1 MYIMISE
8 STGTSLGSWDC
19 RCSWLILETSVLD
32 IPTKCR
38 KYSGIPPIAHPSL
51 IWSSTPNHF
60 LTIAT
65 IINIT
70 IKFTTITSII
80 IFFLLSSSSSIIFG
94 WLNPRVSGEETVDLI
109 VLSRFTE
116 LPFWC
121 HRSSLMYLWYP
132 APKEKTAS
140 DITYQE
146 LKSSNFHSPFT
157 TWFTQISQRNQAT
170 EGQHHAFAE
179 LWTKTFYDVMLL
191 QKPTSRFL
199 QWWTLQNQSSYLL
212 YFTQFK
218 CWWGLYEWVAS
229 FFHPTKTGLVLFWG
243 LSVAGG
249 KRFKTA
255 EHWLVDVGIS
265 IMV

>member
-1 MYIMISE
+1 MMYIMISE

-94 WLNPRVSGEETVDLI
+94 WLNPRVSWRRNCRPDCSFSFHRTAVLMPSLI
-109 VLSRFTE
+109 FDV
-116 LPFWC
+116 
-121 HRSSLMYLWYP
+121 SLIPCTKRENCLWYHLP
-132 APKEKTAS
+132 RAKIE
-140 DITYQE
+140 
-146 LKSSNFHSPFT
+146 
-157 TWFTQISQRNQAT
+157 
-170 EGQHHAFAE
+170 
-179 LWTKTFYDVMLL
+179 
-191 QKPTSRFL
+191 
-199 QWWTLQNQSSYLL
+199 
-212 YFTQFK
+212 
-218 CWWGLYEWVAS
+218 
-229 FFHPTKTGLVLFWG
+229 
-243 LSVAGG
+243 
-249 KRFKTA
+249 
-255 EHWLVDVGIS
+255 
-265 IMV
+265 